1 MERPLVSIV
10 MCVYNGEKYLK
21 EQVDSILAQ
30 TYRPIELI
38 IADDAST
45 DNTKKILGQYEN
57 NPFVRLIYREK
68 NIGLAKNFSL
78 AAERA
83 TGAYIAFSD
92 QDDIWIENKI
102 EKLVNAIPGK
112 HLVYSDSFFV
122 DESGNSLNKKLS
134 DIKKMYTGTDSRCY
148 MFYSCVWGHGMLIT
162 KELLHQSLPMA
173 ENIHH
178 DIWLVFKAFQNGGI
192 FFYNETL
199 TRYRRHNETT
209 SIAIPQKM
217 GQRKNEQR
225 FYDYRK
231 NLHWIQLMAANEREE
246 FKPFFNE
253 MAKLYSLKEKRS
265 YVWPLVFFMLKHRK
279 AIFQLTYK
287 NFFSQLVEILK
298 QARGEK
304 L

>member
-1 MERPLVSIV
+1 MEKPLVSIV

-45 DNTKKILGQYEN
+45 DNTKKILDQYEN
-57 NPFVRLIYREK
+57 NPSVRLIYREK

-78 AAERA
+78 ATEKA
-83 TGAYIAFSD
+83 TGVYIAFSD
-92 QDDIWIENKI
+92 QDDVWIENKI

-112 HLVYSDSFFV
+112 HLVYSDSLLV
-122 DESGNSLNKKLS
+122 DENGNSLNKKLS
-134 DIKKMYTGTDSRCY
+134 DIKKMYTGTDSRGY
-148 MFYSCVWGHGMLIT
+148 MFYNCVWGHGMLIT
-162 KELLHQSLPMA
+162 KELLHQSSPMPEA
-173 ENIHH
+173 IHH
-178 DIWLVFKAFQNGGI
+178 DVWLAFKAFQNGGI
-192 FFYNETL
+192 FFHNEIL
-199 TRYRRHNETT
+199 TRYRRHDNT
-209 SIAIPQKM
+209 SSIVTPEKM
-217 GQRKNEQR
+217 RQRKNEQR

-231 NLHWIQLMAANEREE
+231 NLHWIELMAANEREE
-246 FKPFFNE
+246 FKPFFSE
-253 MAKLYSLKEKRS
+253 MVRLYSLKEKRS